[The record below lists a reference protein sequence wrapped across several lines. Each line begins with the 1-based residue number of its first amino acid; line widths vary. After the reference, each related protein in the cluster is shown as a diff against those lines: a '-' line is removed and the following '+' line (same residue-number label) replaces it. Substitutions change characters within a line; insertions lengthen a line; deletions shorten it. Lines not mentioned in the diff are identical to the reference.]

1 MLKEVALKYYTER
14 DMNCAESIS
23 RAANDVYGLALDEN
37 AFHAIG
43 GFGGGCCSG
52 RLCGACAGG
61 VAAIACK
68 YNHTRMHKEDLA
80 RSRVGEFAES
90 FRGVLKSDICK
101 ELKDLYWDDEEK
113 CRKTVEMAADLLEEK
128 MTMYMAEDVILKA
141 EQEKG

>member
-1 MLKEVALKYYTER
+1 MLKEVALKYYLEQ

-23 RAANDVYGLALDEN
+23 RAANDVYRLGLDEN

-43 GFGGGCCSG
+43 GFGGGCCAG

-61 VAAIACK
+61 VIAIAGR
-68 YNHTRMHKEDLA
+68 YNQSRMHNEELA
-80 RSRVGEFAES
+80 RSRVGEFSEA
-90 FRGVLKSDICK
+90 FQATLKSDLCVA
-101 ELKDLYWDDEEK
+101 LKDMYWDEETK
-113 CRKTVEMAADLLEEK
+113 CRKTVEMAANLLEEK